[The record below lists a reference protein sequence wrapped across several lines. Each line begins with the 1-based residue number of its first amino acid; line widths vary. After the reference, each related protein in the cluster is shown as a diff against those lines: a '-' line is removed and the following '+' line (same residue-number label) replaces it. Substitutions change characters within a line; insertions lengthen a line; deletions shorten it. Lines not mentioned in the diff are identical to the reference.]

1 MEHIVHLNSDDLQLL
16 KIESAEDLEH
26 LIELPVSSMTAVV
39 LKSMIRSQSDRWSHG
54 CDQVNDTVPMVRLQI
69 LIRNPRARCVL
80 VFRGFW
86 ILER

>member
-39 LKSMIRSQSDRWSHG
+39 LKSMIRSQPDRWSHG
-54 CDQVNDTVPMVRLQI
+54 CDQVNDTVPMVLQI
-69 LIRNPRARCVL
+69 FIRSLSETLGPD
-80 VFRGFW
+80 VFWYSEVFGF
-86 ILER
+86 